1 MSSCRLIFPG
11 VRSSLVF
18 SGFDL
23 SLLPLVFSLIL
34 TVASR
39 LLPSVTSKVVP
50 SVLAFSVFWSLQCL
64 ISTLTQRGGGGHSFR
79 LTFSVALWGGRNA
92 ANK

>member
-1 MSSCRLIFPG
+1 MVCLALELVVPWVVIGFSVGMEALGELLSIFPG
-11 VRSSLVF
+11 FRSSLVF

-50 SVLAFSVFWSLQCL
+50 SVLASSVC
-64 ISTLTQRGGGGHSFR
+64 
-79 LTFSVALWGGRNA
+79 
-92 ANK
+92 

>member
-1 MSSCRLIFPG
+1 M
-11 VRSSLVF
+11 F

-50 SVLAFSVFWSLQCL
+50 SVLASSVC
-64 ISTLTQRGGGGHSFR
+64 
-79 LTFSVALWGGRNA
+79 
-92 ANK
+92 